1 MEGRGARHLAHPQ
14 VPVNRWLEGKRT
26 ERIRSL
32 ERIRIAFILFL
43 ASILLI
49 GIPSTE
55 ASQSQMGP
63 NRTLEFRYHAPEA
76 GELFLVWGIDKAR
89 ARCIAKRTFPISP
102 FAGRFP

>member
-1 MEGRGARHLAHPQ
+1 
-14 VPVNRWLEGKRT
+14 VNRWLEGKRT